1 MNLLVRVQPMDIQYA
16 VQCSND
22 MNPPANA
29 LRRNLA
35 AGWDCQVTDTEIVLF
50 LDMGTRHRFH
60 APAEVTRCLME
71 FHETGTCEPFDFMF
85 EAELGLYA
93 SRAIQADLLPT

>member
-1 MNLLVRVQPMDIQYA
+1 MDIQYG

-22 MNPPANA
+22 MNPAANA

-35 AGWDCQVTDTEIVLF
+35 AGWDCQVTPTEIVLF
-50 LDMGTRHRFH
+50 QDMGKRHYFH
-60 APAEVTRCLME
+60 APAEVMRRLSE
-71 FHETGTCEPFDFMF
+71 FHDRGTCDTFEFVF

-93 SRAIQADLLPT
+93 SRAIQVDLLPT